1 VHVLGRSVLEIV
13 DQKMREGGR
22 RKENGRAAQ
31 DSQDSHGRN
40 ANRMV
45 DGLVGVPCKG
55 FRFAAVL

>member
-1 VHVLGRSVLEIV
+1 VLEIV